1 MPKVKFK
8 DLCKLMLKGKESTDK
23 QLTNDSSEWIYPL
36 KKSIALQHTSVQLFH
51 ISVQLF
57 KANNRKS
64 QLNDIQTL
72 SW

>member
-1 MPKVKFK
+1 
-8 DLCKLMLKGKESTDK
+8 MLKGKESTDK
-23 QLTNDSSEWIYPL
+23 QLTNDSSEWIYPR
-36 KKSIALQHTSVQLFH
+36 KNPSWLQYT
-51 ISVQLF
+51 SVQLF

>member
-8 DLCKLMLKGKESTDK
+8 DLCKIMLKGKESTDK

-36 KKSIALQHTSVQLFH
+36 KKSIALQHTSVQLF
-51 ISVQLF
+51 